1 MPTSASRRPALVTTV
16 PPRTTRSKSAIRLLS
31 SIEYPAPPLAC
42 GVGLF
47 GCPDRF
53 RELVA
58 PLVRP
63 SGVDDHSRVVR
74 PLFGI
79 DGRVERATPRTFDDA
94 HVTLRITAR
103 HHCPQDVVSIRHVDV
118 VINNDNQS
126 ATVCGGPDLSGD
138 QPGLSRVPRVALL
151 DADDDH
157 QPIAALR
164 CAPHARY
171 ARHASFR

>member
-1 MPTSASRRPALVTTV
+1 MPTSASRRRALVTTV

-74 PLFGI
+74 ALFRVH
-79 DGRVERATPRTFDDA
+79 GRIQWAAPRAVDDL
-94 HVTLRITAR
+94 HVTLR
-103 HHCPQDVVSIRHVDV
+103 
-118 VINNDNQS
+118 
-126 ATVCGGPDLSGD
+126 
-138 QPGLSRVPRVALL
+138 
-151 DADDDH
+151 
-157 QPIAALR
+157 
-164 CAPHARY
+164 
-171 ARHASFR
+171 